1 MIGGLAKGERN
12 HAEGRPMDNKSR
24 DVALH
29 RYVLVREAA
38 DPSLTPAQRGE
49 LVRSLASVEHLG
61 PEGSYT
67 KVSRPTLDR
76 WIRAWRAGG
85 FDALMPKARK
95 GVPIVPRELL
105 DLAEDLKR
113 EAPKRTAVAIAEIIK
128 ATRGISPSARTLQRH
143 FAMLGLN
150 RTPDGRPP
158 KAFGRFEALAP
169 NDLWTGDALH
179 GPVVAARKTY
189 LFAYIDDNS
198 RLLPGYRWGY
208 AEDTLRL
215 EAALRA
221 GLAAR
226 GVPRGMYVDNGSAY
240 SSRWL
245 ERACGVL
252 GIRLV
257 HSKPGEPA
265 GRGKIERFFATVRQ
279 EFLVEIDHRG
289 VGDIAELN
297 SLFAAWVETIYHRRV
312 HSETKQAPL
321 ERFMAAGTP
330 VLPTP
335 AELHAAFLW
344 CEWRTVTKT
353 GTVNL
358 FANSYEVDQA
368 LVGTKV
374 ELLFDPF
381 DMASIRVRYRGREMG
396 LAVPLVI
403 GRHVH
408 PKAKPDPSP
417 PPKPKTGIDYLKMIE
432 AQHRE
437 ETRRRISYSG
447 LPEEPSDK
455 APHARHDQ
463 APSDQAD
470 ARASVESG
478 MHANEEDQP

>member
-1 MIGGLAKGERN
+1 MIGGLARASET
-12 HAEGRPMDNKSR
+12 AWGRAMDNKSR
-24 DVALH
+24 DVALQ
-29 RYVLVREAA
+29 RYSLVREAA
-38 DPSLTPAQRGE
+38 DPALKPSERGE
-49 LVRSLASVEHLG
+49 LVRALASVEHLG
-61 PEGSYT
+61 PEGNYF

-95 GVPIVPRELL
+95 GVPVVPRELL

-113 EAPKRTAVAIAEIIK
+113 EAPKRTAVQVAEIIK
-128 ATRGISPSARTLQRH
+128 AVRGTSPSARTIQRH

-158 KAFGRFEALAP
+158 KVFGRFEALAP

-179 GPVVAARKTY
+179 GPVVADRKSY
-189 LFAYIDDNS
+189 LFACIDDHS
-198 RLLPGYRWGY
+198 RLLPGYRWGH

-226 GVPRGMYVDNGSAY
+226 GVPKGLYVDNGNVFV
-240 SSRWL
+240 SRWL

-257 HSKPGEPA
+257 HSEPGKPA
-265 GRGKIERFFATVRQ
+265 GRGKIERVFATVRQ
-279 EFLVEIDHRG
+279 EFLVEVEHRG
-289 VGDIAELN
+289 VADLAELN
-297 SLFAAWVETIYHRRV
+297 SLFAAWVERIYHRRV
-312 HSETKQAPL
+312 HSETRQAPL
-321 ERFMAAGTP
+321 ERFLAAGVPT
-330 VLPTP
+330 LPTP
-335 AELHAAFLW
+335 ADLHAAFLW

-353 GTVNL
+353 GTVSL

-417 PPKPKTGIDYLKMIE
+417 PPRPQTGIDYLKMIE

-437 ETRRRISYSG
+437 GNKRRISYSG
-447 LPEEPSDK
+447 PPEEADDDSPQTGDDQE
-455 APHARHDQ
+455 PHDDQ
-463 APSDQAD
+463 TQNDE
-470 ARASVESG
+470 ASGEG
-478 MHANEEDQP
+478 MP

>member
-1 MIGGLAKGERN
+1 
-12 HAEGRPMDNKSR
+12 MDNKSR
-24 DVALH
+24 DIALH

-49 LVRSLASVEHLG
+49 LVRALAAVEHLG
-61 PEGSYT
+61 PDGSYV

-76 WIRAWRAGG
+76 WIRSWRAGG
-85 FDALMPKARK
+85 FDALAPKPRRS
-95 GVPIVPRELL
+95 VPVIPRELL
-105 DLAEDLKR
+105 ELAADLKR
-113 EAPKRTAVAIAEIIK
+113 EAPKRTAVQIAEIIK
-128 ATRGISPSARTLQRH
+128 ATRGSSPSARTIQRH
-143 FAMLGLN
+143 FAMTGLN

-158 KAFGRFEALAP
+158 KVFGRFEALAP

-179 GPVVAARKTY
+179 GPVVAERKCY

-198 RLLPGYRWGY
+198 RLLVGYRWGF

-226 GVPRGMYVDNGSAY
+226 GVPQAMYTDNGNVFV
-240 SSRWL
+240 SRWL

-279 EFLVEIDHRG
+279 EFLVEIHLRG
-289 VGDIAELN
+289 ATDIAELN

-312 HSETKQAPL
+312 HSETEQTPL

-335 AELHAAFLW
+335 ADLHEAFLW
-344 CEWRTVTKT
+344 SEWRTVTKT
-353 GTVNL
+353 ATVNL

-368 LVGTKV
+368 LVGAKV

-381 DMASIRVRYRGREMG
+381 DMTAIRVRCRGREMG
-396 LAVPLVI
+396 TAVPLVI

-408 PKAKPDPSP
+408 PKAKPDPTP
-417 PPKPKTGIDYLKMIE
+417 PPTPKTGIDYLKMIE
-432 AQHRE
+432 ARHLE

-447 LPEEPSDK
+447 LPEDSTK
-455 APHARHDQ
+455 APGDISGDQ
-463 APSDQAD
+463 PQSD
-470 ARASVESG
+470 EEK
-478 MHANEEDQP
+478 EEDQP

>member
-1 MIGGLAKGERN
+1 
-12 HAEGRPMDNKSR
+12 MDNKSR

-29 RYVLVREAA
+29 RYVLIREAA
-38 DPSLTPAQRGE
+38 DPALKPAERGE
-49 LVRSLASVEHLG
+49 LVRSLAAVEHLG
-61 PEGSYT
+61 PEGDYC

-85 FDALMPKARK
+85 FDALMPKNRK
-95 GVPIVPRELL
+95 GVPVVARELL

-113 EAPKRTAVAIAEIIK
+113 EAPRRTAVQIAEIIK
-128 ATRGISPSARTLQRH
+128 AARGSAPSARTVQRH
-143 FAMLGLN
+143 FALLGLN

-158 KAFGRFEALAP
+158 KAFGRFEALSP

-189 LFAYIDDNS
+189 LFAYIDDHS

-240 SSRWL
+240 ASRWL

-257 HSKPGEPA
+257 HSKQGEPA
-265 GRGKIERFFATVRQ
+265 GRGKIERVFATVRQ
-279 EFLVEIDHRG
+279 EFLVEIEHRG
-289 VGDIAELN
+289 VADIAELN

-312 HSETKQAPL
+312 HSETGQAPL
-321 ERFMAAGTP
+321 ERFLAAGTP
-330 VLPTP
+330 ALPTP
-335 AELHAAFLW
+335 ADLHAAFLW
-344 CEWRTVTKT
+344 CEWRSVTKT
-353 GTVNL
+353 ATVNL

-368 LVGTKV
+368 LVGAKV

-408 PKAKPDPSP
+408 PKAKPDPTP
-417 PPKPKTGIDYLKMIE
+417 PPKPATGIDYLKMIE
-432 AQHRE
+432 AQHLE
-437 ETRRRISYSG
+437 QTRRRISYSG
-447 LPEEPSDK
+447 LPEDGADGPPESSGNQAHSD
-455 APHARHDQ
+455 
-463 APSDQAD
+463 
-470 ARASVESG
+470 E
-478 MHANEEDQP
+478 ANEEDQP

>member
-1 MIGGLAKGERN
+1 
-12 HAEGRPMDNKSR
+12 
-24 DVALH
+24 
-29 RYVLVREAA
+29 
-38 DPSLTPAQRGE
+38 
-49 LVRSLASVEHLG
+49 
-61 PEGSYT
+61 
-67 KVSRPTLDR
+67 
-76 WIRAWRAGG
+76 
-85 FDALMPKARK
+85 MPKARK

-265 GRGKIERFFATVRQ
+265 GRGKIERVFATVRQ

>member
-1 MIGGLAKGERN
+1 MIGGLARASET
-12 HAEGRPMDNKSR
+12 AWGRAMDNKSR
-24 DVALH
+24 DVALQ
-29 RYVLVREAA
+29 RYSLVREAA
-38 DPSLTPAQRGE
+38 DPALKPSERGE
-49 LVRSLASVEHLG
+49 LVRALASVEHLG
-61 PEGSYT
+61 PEGNYF

-95 GVPIVPRELL
+95 GVPVVPRELL

-113 EAPKRTAVAIAEIIK
+113 EAPKRTAVQVAEIIK
-128 ATRGISPSARTLQRH
+128 AVRGTSPSARTIQRH

-158 KAFGRFEALAP
+158 KVFGRFEALAP

-179 GPVVAARKTY
+179 GPVVADRKSY
-189 LFAYIDDNS
+189 LFACIDDHS
-198 RLLPGYRWGY
+198 RLLPGYRWGH

-226 GVPRGMYVDNGSAY
+226 GVPKGLYVDNGNVFV
-240 SSRWL
+240 SRWL

-257 HSKPGEPA
+257 HSEPGKPA
-265 GRGKIERFFATVRQ
+265 GRGKIERVFATVRQ
-279 EFLVEIDHRG
+279 EFLVEVEHRG
-289 VGDIAELN
+289 VADLAELN
-297 SLFAAWVETIYHRRV
+297 SLFAAWVERIYHRRV
-312 HSETKQAPL
+312 HSETRQAPL
-321 ERFMAAGTP
+321 ERFLAAGVPT
-330 VLPTP
+330 LPTP
-335 AELHAAFLW
+335 ADLHAAFLW

-381 DMASIRVRYRGREMG
+381 DMASVRVRYRGREMG

-417 PPKPKTGIDYLKMIE
+417 PPRPQTGIDYLKMIE

-437 ETRRRISYSG
+437 GNKRRISYSG
-447 LPEEPSDK
+447 PPEEADDDSPQTGDDQE
-455 APHARHDQ
+455 PHDDQ
-463 APSDQAD
+463 TQNDE
-470 ARASVESG
+470 ASGEG
-478 MHANEEDQP
+478 MP

>member
-1 MIGGLAKGERN
+1 
-12 HAEGRPMDNKSR
+12 MDNKGR

-29 RYVLVREAA
+29 RYVLIREAA
-38 DPSLTPAQRGE
+38 DPSLTPAERGE
-49 LVRSLASVEHLG
+49 LVRALASVEHLG
-61 PEGSYT
+61 PEGNYV

-95 GVPIVPRELL
+95 GVPVVPRELL

-113 EAPKRTAVAIAEIIK
+113 EAPKRTAVQIAEIVR
-128 ATRGISPSARTLQRH
+128 AARGSAPSARTIQRH

-158 KAFGRFEALAP
+158 KAFGRFEAAAP

-179 GPVVAARKTY
+179 GPVVGAAKTY
-189 LFAYIDDNS
+189 LFAYIDDHS

-226 GVPRGMYVDNGSAY
+226 GVPRAMYVDNGSAY

-265 GRGKIERFFATVRQ
+265 GRGKIERVFATVRQ
-279 EFLVEIDHRG
+279 EFLVEIDQRG
-289 VGDIAELN
+289 VAGIGELN

-330 VLPTP
+330 TLPTP
-335 AELHAAFLW
+335 ADLHAAFLW

-353 GTVNL
+353 ATVNL

-368 LVGTKV
+368 LVGAKV

-403 GRHVH
+403 GRNVH
-408 PKAKPDPSP
+408 PKAKADPAP
-417 PPKPKTGIDYLKMIE
+417 PPKPQTGIDYLKMIE
-432 AQHRE
+432 ARHLEQ
-437 ETRRRISYSG
+437 TRRRISYSG
-447 LPEEPSDK
+447 LPEELSDSPK
-455 APHARHDQ
+455 TGNDQGANNDEAHD
-463 APSDQAD
+463 DE
-470 ARASVESG
+470 AS
-478 MHANEEDQP
+478 EEDQP

>member
-1 MIGGLAKGERN
+1 MSPCSVTAWFAKLRTRRSSLPSAGSWCG
-12 HAEGRPMDNKSR
+12 HWPPWSISGR
-24 DVALH
+24 
-29 RYVLVREAA
+29 
-38 DPSLTPAQRGE
+38 RG
-49 LVRSLASVEHLG
+49 
-61 PEGSYT
+61 T
-67 KVSRPTLDR
+67 TFKVSRPTLDR
-76 WIRAWRAGG
+76 WIRVWRAGG

-95 GVPIVPRELL
+95 GVPVVPRELL

-113 EAPKRTAVAIAEIIK
+113 EAPKRTAVQVAEIIK
-128 ATRGISPSARTLQRH
+128 AVRGTSPSARTIQRH

-158 KAFGRFEALAP
+158 KVFGRFEALAP

-179 GPVVAARKTY
+179 GPVVADRKSY
-189 LFAYIDDNS
+189 LFACIDDHS
-198 RLLPGYRWGY
+198 RLLPGYRWGH

-226 GVPRGMYVDNGSAY
+226 GVPKGLYVDNGNVFV
-240 SSRWL
+240 SRWL

-257 HSKPGEPA
+257 HSE
-265 GRGKIERFFATVRQ
+265 
-279 EFLVEIDHRG
+279 HRG
-289 VGDIAELN
+289 VADLAELN
-297 SLFAAWVETIYHRRV
+297 SLFAAWVERIYHRRV
-312 HSETKQAPL
+312 HSETRQAPL
-321 ERFMAAGTP
+321 ERFLAAGVPT
-330 VLPTP
+330 LPTP
-335 AELHAAFLW
+335 ADLHAAFLW

-417 PPKPKTGIDYLKMIE
+417 PPRPQTGIDYLKMIE

-437 ETRRRISYSG
+437 ENKRRISYSG
-447 LPEEPSDK
+447 PPEEADDDSPQTGDDQE
-455 APHARHDQ
+455 PHDDQ
-463 APSDQAD
+463 TQNDE
-470 ARASVESG
+470 ASGEG
-478 MHANEEDQP
+478 MP

>member
-1 MIGGLAKGERN
+1 
-12 HAEGRPMDNKSR
+12 MDNKSR
-24 DVALH
+24 DVALQ
-29 RYVLVREAA
+29 RYSLVREAA
-38 DPSLTPAQRGE
+38 DPALKPSERGE
-49 LVRSLASVEHLG
+49 LVRALASVEHLG
-61 PEGSYT
+61 PEGNYF

-95 GVPIVPRELL
+95 GVPVVPRELL

-113 EAPKRTAVAIAEIIK
+113 EAPKRTAVQVAEIIK
-128 ATRGISPSARTLQRH
+128 AVRGTSPSARTIQRH

-158 KAFGRFEALAP
+158 KVFGRFEALAP

-179 GPVVAARKTY
+179 GPVVADRKSY
-189 LFAYIDDNS
+189 LFACIDDHS
-198 RLLPGYRWGY
+198 RLLPGYRWGH

-226 GVPRGMYVDNGSAY
+226 GVPKGLYVDNGNVFV
-240 SSRWL
+240 SRWL

-257 HSKPGEPA
+257 HSEPGKPA
-265 GRGKIERFFATVRQ
+265 GRGKIERVFATVRQ
-279 EFLVEIDHRG
+279 EFLVEVEHRG
-289 VGDIAELN
+289 VADLAELN
-297 SLFAAWVETIYHRRV
+297 SLFAAWVERIYHRRV
-312 HSETKQAPL
+312 HSETRQAPL
-321 ERFMAAGTP
+321 ERFLAAGVPT
-330 VLPTP
+330 LPTP
-335 AELHAAFLW
+335 ADLHAAFLW

-408 PKAKPDPSP
+408 PKAKPDPAP
-417 PPKPKTGIDYLKMIE
+417 PPRPQTGIDYLKMIE

-437 ETRRRISYSG
+437 ENKRRISYSG
-447 LPEEPSDK
+447 PPEEADDDSPQTGDDQE
-455 APHARHDQ
+455 PHDDQ
-463 APSDQAD
+463 TQNDE
-470 ARASVESG
+470 ASGEG
-478 MHANEEDQP
+478 MP

>member
-1 MIGGLAKGERN
+1 
-12 HAEGRPMDNKSR
+12 MDNKGR

-49 LVRSLASVEHLG
+49 LVRALASVEHLG
-61 PEGSYT
+61 PEGNYV

-85 FDALMPKARK
+85 FDALMPKVRK
-95 GVPIVPRELL
+95 GVPVVPRELL

-113 EAPKRTAVAIAEIIK
+113 EAPKRTAVQIAEIVR
-128 ATRGISPSARTLQRH
+128 AARGSAPSARTIQRH

-179 GPVVAARKTY
+179 GPVVGAAKTY
-189 LFAYIDDNS
+189 LFAYIDDHS

-226 GVPRGMYVDNGSAY
+226 GVPRAMYVDNGSAY

-252 GIRLV
+252 GVRLV

-265 GRGKIERFFATVRQ
+265 GRGKIERVFATVRQ
-279 EFLVEIDHRG
+279 EFLVEIDQRG
-289 VGDIAELN
+289 VAGIAELN

-330 VLPTP
+330 TLPTP
-335 AELHAAFLW
+335 ADLHAAFLW

-353 GTVNL
+353 ATVNL

-368 LVGTKV
+368 LVGAKV

-396 LAVPLVI
+396 PAVPLVI
-403 GRHVH
+403 GRNVH
-408 PKAKPDPSP
+408 PKAKPDPTP
-417 PPKPKTGIDYLKMIE
+417 PPKPQTGIDYLKMIE

-447 LPEEPSDK
+447 LPEELSDESPK
-455 APHARHDQ
+455 TGNDQGANNDQ
-463 APSDQAD
+463 AHNDE
-470 ARASVESG
+470 AS
-478 MHANEEDQP
+478 EEDRP